1 MHLGRTT
8 LSKFLIQQLRGSA
21 GQNELAALLVD
32 VAASIKAISAIVGRG
47 ALGPSDTAASIA
59 ALASGAAT
67 PESGAAPGAAS
78 NASGDVQ
85 KPLDLLTNE
94 AIVRY
99 CEWGGLLA
107 GMASEEMDDIYA
119 IPERFERGPYL
130 LIFDPLDGSANLDI
144 NGAVGTIFSVLEHA
158 GDAPPKT
165 ADFLQPGKRQVAA
178 GYAIYGPS
186 TILVL
191 TVGKGT
197 HGFTLDREIGNFI
210 LTHPDL
216 RVPEETSE
224 FAINVSNERFWEPPV
239 ARYVDECKAG
249 GTGVRAR
256 DFNMRWIAA
265 MVADV
270 HRILTRGGVFMY
282 PRDTKEPIKPGRLRL
297 LYEANPMAML
307 IEQAGGAA
315 STGRSR
321 ILDVVPDELHQR
333 VPVILGSRTEIERIE
348 RYHREYDTGTDKPY
362 VSPLFNE
369 RSLFRPE
376 ARA

>member
-8 LSKFLIQQLRGSA
+8 LSKFLIQQLRGAA
-21 GQNELAALLVD
+21 GQQELAALLVD
-32 VAASIKAISAIVGRG
+32 VAASVKAISAMVGRG
-47 ALGPSDTAASIA
+47 ALGPSDAAASIA
-59 ALASGAAT
+59 AASNAGA
-67 PESGAAPGAAS
+67 
-78 NASGDVQ
+78 NASGDER
-85 KPLDLLTNE
+85 KPLDLLTND
-94 AIVRY
+94 AILRY

-107 GMASEEMDDIYA
+107 GMASEEMDDVYP
-119 IPERFERGPYL
+119 IPERFERGRYL
-130 LIFDPLDGSANLDI
+130 LVYDPLDGSANLDI
-144 NGAVGTIFSVLEHA
+144 NGAVGTIFSVLEHRGEA
-158 GDAPPKT
+158 APRT
-165 ADFLQPGKRQVAA
+165 RDFLQPGTTQLAA

-186 TILVL
+186 TMLVL

-210 LTHPDL
+210 LTHPDF
-216 RVPEETSE
+216 RVPEETAE

-239 ARYVDECKAG
+239 ARYVAECKAG
-249 GTGVRAR
+249 RAGVRGR

-282 PRDTKEPIKPGRLRL
+282 PRDTREPARPGRLRL

-315 STGRSR
+315 STGRGR
-321 ILDVVPDELHQR
+321 ILELEPTELHQR
-333 VPVILGSRTEIERIE
+333 VPVILGSRAEIERIE
-348 RYHREYDTGTDKPY
+348 RYHREYDAGTDRPY